1 MCAVFN
7 PQIDP
12 TRDPNFFKYSDSIS
26 QPKADDSTGIA
37 LKTVGEGIEGGFK
50 LADTVVK
57 DVIKSDVYEQVDKE
71 RKDFSTALTN
81 TRNYGNPAGPN
92 TPTGADPSN
101 TIGEGTPGGPVDLFA
116 GQKGSVPSVI
126 SSSLRQAATVQ
137 AGLDG
142 NKISQTTYYQR
153 LDDIAVRTRAAYP
166 GWRDYIDQQISHIT
180 GVTPAN
186 AYVDSIIQDI
196 NRQSTNA
203 NKEKEFWTHQIVN
216 SGFPDSDKV
225 LSQFERDGDHNKVM
239 QYLSYNKGI
248 LSTLALKKAAFEAKG
263 QDRSTQIQNGEDYAT
278 SVAVTA
284 ATTHF
289 YNSQRFT
296 NGDMSAADI
305 SDKMVDRSL
314 HPERANDVAY
324 QGLAERYA
332 ALHTQAYNQTMRLL
346 TSPQKGPDGQM
357 IAPVSDIIG
366 IEKTKAIVD
375 KTVDALF
382 GKTREFITDKQFSP
396 AYALQNSASAT
407 ANNALFKLFND
418 PTVGGRIQTAAA
430 LNKAAPNLTP
440 VVTAKLLGT
449 GLSTEL
455 GDFVTEQGRQAIA
468 QTGGKYYGVDGKI
481 YSFKQATEELEQT
494 SNISGK
500 PIPGQV
506 YNNLI
511 QLRRAITDPST
522 SPEAISNAVKF
533 FYDPKVNKGS
543 MSKFMDDYYDPAKGG
558 MVKGRSSAFADLTDE
573 SVTKAIWNNGKADW
587 NKYSEWAKGEFAT
600 QFGTFAR
607 ELNNADADKRGG
619 VTHYIGHR
627 LAWDTDKKQLIANK
641 TEFKQDGSE
650 VDLGPSDSYVRNIN
664 MGLRSMAG
672 IAKQDGTNVDA
683 YLFKVLRDNGFAPTK
698 DINGIPAQIMRSLI
712 VGNGGKVKET
722 GPREPVSRFAPED
735 AGITLQQFLT
745 NPAGSQRATGPS
757 LEPQQTRGV
766 IKGNL
771 SDSTLLDIQTDSI
784 PENMS
789 ARDYIRQL
797 KAGR

>member
-1 MCAVFN
+1 MSIFN
-7 PQIDP
+7 PQVEP
-12 TRDPNFFKYSDSIS
+12 TRDPNYFKYSDSIS
-26 QPKADDSTGIA
+26 QPKSDESTGIA

-57 DVIKSDVYEQVDKE
+57 DVIKSDVYDQVDKE
-71 RKDFSTALTN
+71 RAGFSTALTN

-92 TPTGADPSN
+92 TPAGADPAN

-116 GQKGSVPSVI
+116 GQKASVPSAI
-126 SSSLRQAATVQ
+126 NTGIRQAATVQ

-153 LDDIAVRTRAAYP
+153 LDDIAVKMRTAYP
-166 GWRDYIDQQISHIT
+166 GYRDYIDQQISHIT

-196 NRQSTNA
+196 NRQNTNA
-203 NKEKEFWTHQIVN
+203 NKEKDFWTHQIVN
-216 SGFPDSDKV
+216 SGFPGSDEI

-263 QDRSTQIQNGEDYAT
+263 QDRTTQIQNGEDYASSAAT
-278 SVAVTA
+278 IA

-296 NGDMSAADI
+296 NGDMSPANI
-305 SDKMVDRSL
+305 SDKMTELSL

-332 ALHTQAYNQTMRLL
+332 ALHAQAYNQTIRLL
-346 TSPQKGPDGQM
+346 TSPQKGADGKM
-357 IAPVSDIIG
+357 IPPVSDTLG

-375 KTVDALF
+375 KSVDALF
-382 GKTREFITDKQFSP
+382 SKTREFIADKQFSP

-449 GLSTEL
+449 GLSSEL

-481 YSFKQATEELEQT
+481 YSFKQAIEEQEQAG
-494 SNISGK
+494 NVSGK
-500 PIPGQV
+500 PMPGQAPK
-506 YNNLI
+506 NLI
-511 QLRRAITDPST
+511 ELRRAITDPTT
-522 SPEAISNAVKF
+522 SQEAISNAVKF
-533 FYDPKVNKGS
+533 FYDPQVNKGV
-543 MSKFMDDYYDPAKGG
+543 MNKFMDDYYDPAKGG
-558 MVKGRSSAFADLTDE
+558 MVKGRSSAFADLTSED
-573 SVTKAIWNNGKADW
+573 VTKAIWNNSKQDW
-587 NKYSEWAKGEFAT
+587 NKYSTWAKGEFAT
-600 QFGTFAR
+600 QFGSFAR
-607 ELNNADADKRGG
+607 ELNSAGKPSIEG
-619 VTHYIGHR
+619 VTRYVTHR
-627 LAWDTDKKQLIANK
+627 LAWDADKKQFIANSVEVK
-641 TEFKQDGSE
+641 DGVE
-650 VDLGPSDSYVRNIN
+650 TDRGPADSYVRNIN
-664 MGLRSMAG
+664 MGLRSMSG
-672 IAKQDGTNVDA
+672 IAKQEGTNLDT
-683 YLFKVLRDNGFAPTK
+683 YLFKVLKDNGFIPTK
-698 DINGIPAQIMRSLI
+698 DINGVPAQIMRSLI
-712 VGNGGKVKET
+712 VGNGGKVKES
-722 GPREPVSRFAPED
+722 GPSAPVSRFAPED

-766 IKGNL
+766 VKGNL
-771 SDSTLLDIQTDSI
+771 SDSTLLDIQTDTI
-784 PENMS
+784 PEEMS
-789 ARDYIRQL
+789 ARDFIKQL
-797 KAGR
+797 RGR